1 MKKKSMIVVFAL
13 SLVAALSF
21 GIFAGCGG
29 GKPLIAVV
37 AKGESHAFWK
47 AVKSGADKAGAER
60 GYNISF
66 VGPRGEDAQYV
77 NDQKT
82 QVTSAL
88 NTKPKALVLAT
99 IGTGFVDELTRAKD
113 AGIPVV
119 QFDSGVWA
127 DDIKALNDA
136 NKNPIVSSV
145 ATSNTAA
152 AGLAAEKFYEN
163 ISADITAAAGTYRI
177 GVIQHD
183 QTATGYDR
191 AGGFANGMIAKLKA
205 ANITFE
211 VTGAGAQHNIAA
223 GSESGGKVKIE
234 IQISST
240 GDTTGSYTGLLD
252 TLTAKGNPNAIFMTN
267 EGVVKQLQDKIAG
280 EESNKYHG
288 IKFCG
293 FDAGTKQIEWI
304 RNKGGAFTN
313 TPLIGSVAQDSI
325 AIGYQAVLQAID
337 AAEGK
342 DYKDSVAISG
352 AWYNADNIDQ
362 MIKDNLVYEG

>member
-21 GIFAGCGG
+21 GIFAGCGD

-47 AVKSGADKAGAER
+47 AVRSGAEKAGEEK
-60 GYNISF
+60 GYRVTF
-66 VGPRGEDAQYV
+66 VGPQGEDAKYV
-77 NDQKT
+77 NDQKS

-88 NTKPKALVLAT
+88 NAKPKAMVLAT

-113 AGIPVV
+113 ASIPVV

-152 AGLAAEKFYEN
+152 ASLAAEKLYEN
-163 ISADITAAAGTYRI
+163 LSTEIASASSYRI

-191 AGGFANGMIAKLKA
+191 AGGFVNGMIGKLKA
-205 ANITFE
+205 ADITFE
-211 VTGAGAQHNIAA
+211 VTGTSAQHNITA
-223 GSESGGKVKIE
+223 GSTSGGKVKIE
-234 IQISST
+234 VLISST
-240 GDTTGSYTGLLD
+240 GDTAGSYTTLLEQLV
-252 TLTAKGNPNAIFMTN
+252 TSGKPNAIFMTN
-267 EGVVKQLQDKIAG
+267 EGVVKQVYDAIGAA
-280 EESNKYHG
+280 SANKYDD

-293 FDAGTKQIEWI
+293 FDAGTKQIDWI
-304 RNKGGAFTN
+304 KDANGSYEK
-313 TPLIGSVAQDSI
+313 TPLIGSVAQNSI
-325 AIGYQAVLQAID
+325 DIGYQSVLQAIN

-342 DYKDSVAISG
+342 TITESVAISG
-352 AWYNADNIDQ
+352 AWYNKDNITQ
-362 MIKDNLVYEG
+362 MIQDNLVYEG